1 MGDPSNI
8 NIPCNI
14 WHMHIWKAYIDPRSP
29 VNIMT
34 RTYYNWVMKK
44 QLDFRMMLD
53 KNLISNF
60 AGRLKGL
67 HVIIGNLT
75 YEIDFMI
82 VEDTRPVIDAFLSQI
97 VFGKPFVEATRMSYD
112 PTLGIVRFKKDND
125 EVAYQMPYKIEQ
137 YRILSNFEKEHK
149 QAAYYRNEED
159 RRRGVEY
166 VRNRM
171 LGFYKECL
179 QLGPEYKTGLEDDL
193 GSGTNDE
200 IT

>member
-1 MGDPSNI
+1 
-8 NIPCNI
+8 
-14 WHMHIWKAYIDPRSP
+14 MHIWKAYIDLRSP

-44 QLDFRMMLD
+44 QLNFRMMPG
-53 KNLISNF
+53 KNWISNF
-60 AGRLKGL
+60 AGRVKGV

-82 VEDTRPVIDAFLSQI
+82 VEDTRPVIDACLSQI
-97 VFGKPFVEATRMSYD
+97 IFGKPFFEATRMSYD
-112 PTLGIVRFKKDND
+112 PTLGIVRFNKEND

-137 YRILSNFEKEHK
+137 YRLLSNFEKEHK
-149 QAAYYRNEED
+149 QAAYYRNDED

-166 VRNRM
+166 VKNRM
-171 LGFYKECL
+171 VGFYKECL

-193 GSGTNDE
+193 ESGTNDE